1 MTTVAQIAAK
11 AIGAA
16 QKAIPDAVHAATLT
30 RTVQG
35 AYNATT
41 GAYATT
47 PGPGFP
53 QTGRAVVDSERPV
66 GDVFAEYVVGAGDEL
81 ILLEGFT
88 SCAEN
93 DTLTF
98 AGRTRIVRK
107 VQDILAA
114 GSLFFC
120 VAR

>member
-47 PGPGFP
+47 TTS

-66 GDVFAEYVVGAGDEL
+66 GDVFEEYVVGAGDEL